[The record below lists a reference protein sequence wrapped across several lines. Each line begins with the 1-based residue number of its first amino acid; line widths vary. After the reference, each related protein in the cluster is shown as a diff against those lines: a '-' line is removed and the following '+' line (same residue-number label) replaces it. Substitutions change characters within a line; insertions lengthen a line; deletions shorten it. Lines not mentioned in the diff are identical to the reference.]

1 MSRGRLSDFEPY
13 PYAHPDEPDSVAMF
27 HIRARVNGDP
37 TRSKHFWYRHGH
49 NDWLLAG
56 DGKPPAELA
65 NRLLYRLD
73 LLRTV
78 IRAREELIMWTEGE
92 KDSHAGGVLLVRSG
106 ARGWEADTERFAYGP
121 ATSHH
126 GGAGKA
132 TEAQAAH
139 FRRYRGTVLIAADD
153 DDPGYACALRRYA
166 LLREVGLRR
175 SQLRIVRAADEIGG
189 GLGMGAD
196 IADHVRAGYGLRELV
211 ELRPRDLDAA
221 ADRWAASEQQGAR
234 YGAAYEGL
242 TPAELAAIPPRRPTV
257 AERELLRKEGWRV

>member
-1 MSRGRLSDFEPY
+1 MLVVFSWCGPGR
-13 PYAHPDEPDSVAMF
+13 
-27 HIRARVNGDP
+27 
-37 TRSKHFWYRHGH
+37 
-49 NDWLLAG
+49 G
-56 DGKPPAELA
+56 DGRRP
-65 NRLLYRLD
+65 
-73 LLRTV
+73 
-78 IRAREELIMWTEGE
+78 
-92 KDSHAGGVLLVRSG
+92 
-106 ARGWEADTERFAYGP
+106 TERFAYGP

-175 SQLRIVRAADEIGG
+175 NQLRIVRAADEIGG

-196 IADHVRAGYGLRELV
+196 LHDHVRAGYGLRELV

-221 ADRWAASEQQGAR
+221 AERWAGRQQQGWV
-234 YGAAYEGL
+234 YGTADMS
-242 TPAELAAIPPRRPTV
+242 PAELAAVPPRRPSA
-257 AERELLRKEGWRV
+257 AERELLRKEGWAV